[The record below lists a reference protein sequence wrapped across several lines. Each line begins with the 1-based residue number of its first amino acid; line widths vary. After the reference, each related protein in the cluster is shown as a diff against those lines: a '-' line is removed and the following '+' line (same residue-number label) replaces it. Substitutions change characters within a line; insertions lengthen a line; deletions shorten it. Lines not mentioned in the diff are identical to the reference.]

1 MANFKFSDSFMG
13 KAQTWTPTDT
23 INTLPAWEFMNQTGT
38 LGTFLAGSVVYVGT
52 AGRVKVIVAGTVGAQ
67 DTVEALEVTAG
78 GSGYTGA
85 TGVATTTTGDGSGL
99 TVDTTVSAGA
109 VTAVAINAVGTGYKI
124 NDVITV
130 SGGGGNA
137 TLKVLSVES
146 LPPTASDGV
155 EFVGA
160 QAGAILPVLVDYVVV
175 PSTGA
180 ATDLIVGR

>member
-52 AGRVKVIVAGTVGAQ
+52 TGRVKVIVAGTVGAQ
-67 DTVEALEVTAG
+67 NTVEALEVTAG
-78 GSGYTGA
+78 GSGYTA
-85 TGVATTTTGDGSGL
+85 ANGVATTGGSGSGL

-109 VTAVAINAVGTGYKI
+109 VTAVAINAAGTGYKM
-124 NDVITV
+124 NDVITI
-130 SGGGGNA
+130 SGGGANA
-137 TLKVLSVES
+137 TLKVLSVKS
-146 LPPTASDGV
+146 LPPTAADGV

-160 QAGAILPVLVDYVVV
+160 QAGDILPVLVDYVVV
-175 PSTGA
+175 PSSGA